1 METTLMD
8 VYWLE
13 SYSVSY
19 IFGFLT
25 ALLDLG
31 GEDMVR
37 EYCPDIT
44 DELLAALKKLGKD
57 CTDDE
62 YNLFGK
68 RYETDIMKMQIYE
81 KAYARAEKALEAKK
95 LRSWQEYT
103 VRESVKFLKE
113 VRDNDEEYYDDSMP
127 VAIFTEYEEAPI
139 VPLQFGTECPKKTED
154 RIRLA
159 HFFLELEDQSSLSI
173 GELENLS
180 FSQMQEGT
188 TVICRCKN
196 RAVVIRDNYWTQWR
210 IVYVS
215 PQEPWYIGYYKGRER
230 IKEIELDEYGRLME
244 RDYL

>member
-230 IKEIELDEYGRLME
+230 VKEIELDEYGRLM
-244 RDYL
+244 D

>member
-68 RYETDIMKMQIYE
+68 RYENDIMKMQIYE
-81 KAYARAEKALEAKK
+81 KAYARAEKALEAKN
-95 LRSWQEYT
+95 SG
-103 VRESVKFLKE
+103 VGG
-113 VRDNDEEYYDDSMP
+113 NP
-127 VAIFTEYEEAPI
+127 P
-139 VPLQFGTECPKKTED
+139 
-154 RIRLA
+154 
-159 HFFLELEDQSSLSI
+159 
-173 GELENLS
+173 
-180 FSQMQEGT
+180 
-188 TVICRCKN
+188 
-196 RAVVIRDNYWTQWR
+196 
-210 IVYVS
+210 
-215 PQEPWYIGYYKGRER
+215 
-230 IKEIELDEYGRLME
+230 
-244 RDYL
+244 

>member
-62 YNLFGK
+62 YNLYEK

-173 GELENLS
+173 GELENLL